1 MRYMGGKG
9 RIAKQLSEV
18 ILSDSKDNS
27 GTYWEPF
34 VGGGGMGSRM
44 GNHFEISNYSD
55 IQEDLILMWKALN
68 EGWEPPTEV
77 SYDLY
82 QELRYTEEPSAL
94 RGLVGFGGSF
104 GGRFFEGYARGGNN
118 ADGSPRNHQ
127 AESARAVL
135 KDIVGM
141 RAKKSTNFSCVD
153 VFSVYPSRGDVV
165 YCDPPY
171 QDTKN
176 YSRTDSFDHVKFW
189 ETIQS
194 WSESGSLVYVS
205 EYQAPEDWKE
215 IWSKPLKSS
224 VRVGSEDR
232 HTATEKL
239 FKFEG

>member
-1 MRYMGGKG
+1 MGGKS

-18 ILSDSKDNS
+18 ILEDSKVNS
-27 GTYWEPF
+27 GAYYEPF

-44 GNHFEISNYSD
+44 GNSFDTAHYSD
-55 IQEDLILMWKALN
+55 IQEDLILMWQALN
-68 EGWEPPTEV
+68 EGWKPPTEV
-77 SYDLY
+77 SYEQY
-82 QELRYTEEPSAL
+82 QELRYATEPSAL
-94 RGLVGFGGSF
+94 RGFVGFGGSF

-118 ADGSPRNHQ
+118 ANGTPRNHQ

-141 RAKKSTNFSCVD
+141 RAKTLTRFECVD
-153 VFSVYPSRGDVV
+153 VFNISPSAGDVV

-176 YSRTDSFDHVKFW
+176 YSRTDQFDHEKFW
-189 ETIQS
+189 ETAQE
-194 WSESGSLVYVS
+194 WSANGSLVYVS
-205 EYQAPEDWKE
+205 EYQAPEGWKE